1 MHRLGENKRNRR
13 TGMHGTQGHFGLAL
27 AAVLGLALSL
37 SAAPNLVA
45 DPSFEEPQEP
55 NQFGHV
61 FARWG
66 GWKYEGDCSFQVGQI
81 ARTGKH
87 SALLVGSGTPKIR
100 ITVPD
105 QELDPGRY
113 RVTAWL
119 RGLDIGVGVWNQTTE
134 FMFDGKYLQLAKNG
148 TFGWTP
154 LTYVA
159 EVKERKKVIGPSF
172 GLMAPGWLWIDD
184 VSLEQVAADTPLTD
198 SPVWGAEEQP
208 IEPPGDL
215 GAAPVRCPQC
225 AYRNRPDGQR
235 CYACGAALEG
245 PARRADGPPVAVLT
259 SFEDANPFAGEAC
272 AVVAE
277 HATDGT
283 HALRLDR
290 SYAAMDG
297 TMDWSGY
304 DLLKADVYTAAAE
317 PLPVYVEIRDQ
328 ATRDYWT
335 RVNYETVVPPGQSV
349 LLVPL
354 RQLYVGEKSRP
365 GRKLDLT
372 AVTRL
377 VFALP
382 GPTAEPL
389 FLDNVRLEQD
399 READQLAFDGLWAF
413 DFGTATSPVMDGFT
427 PVTTATLYARGRG
440 YGFADAR
447 IWRAFDVL
455 QPDPLYQDFICVESG
470 GFRVDL
476 PNGTYHV
483 LLNLDN
489 PSGYWGE
496 YQTYTTRTVL
506 AQGQTVAT
514 DTLDFD
520 GQLQR
525 YFRFWD
531 TEDLPDQNTFD
542 KYQGAYYHEKQFEV
556 EVTDGQLTLG
566 FEGQNWACSLSA
578 LVIYPA
584 AKRAQGERFL
594 EFVRNRRR
602 AGFDNAFKRV
612 LHRPTGDP
620 LAPSPAEQARGYV
633 LFDRDPMADVYY
645 NDTPRATEV
654 CERLAADAFAGEYE
668 PVTLGLLPLRDLGQ
682 VTVAVGDLQGPGST
696 IPASAVEVGHVSYR
710 LMRVTMDGAVYTI
723 GPRLILPA
731 ATAVCPQGLARR
743 FWLSLKVPADAPPG
757 VYHGQVTVTP
767 ERGAPASLPLA
778 LRVRIGTLEA
788 VDTPVGPWGYA
799 ISVPWQGN
807 EPAAGA
813 YADAMARKSLQK
825 LRDRGFTLFSGVPT
839 IAYRGFKEGQPQLDF
854 AAADAQMALA
864 REYGFL
870 AVVAYGAGLSGLDG
884 YARDTAAMAAA
895 GFTDYPAF
903 LKAVFGAVQKH
914 AEAQAWLPVY
924 YNLCDEPIGDA
935 LVRSAENAED
945 YRKAFPQGPPYFTGA
960 SSYEGKDPA
969 DPHFRLA
976 KALHVANWNLHS
988 QDSVRLLREQ
998 GSSWAFYN
1006 GGNRW
1011 TYGEYLY
1018 KAVTEFGL
1026 AFRIAWHWNVVAGNP
1041 YYALD
1046 CREDDYAWCNAT
1058 PDGRLVPSVEF
1069 ERIREGLDDYRRL
1082 LTLARLARAKA
1093 GTPPAQAAEALIAA
1107 RLAAFHLGQR
1117 DHDAVLGPADWNRF
1131 REQTGDAIEALRR

>member
-1 MHRLGENKRNRR
+1 
-13 TGMHGTQGHFGLAL
+13 MHGRPWH
-27 AAVLGLALSL
+27 LGLAVAIVLRLASPL
-37 SAAPNLVA
+37 SAAEANRVA

-66 GWKYEGDCSFQVGQI
+66 GWKYEGDCSFQVGQV
-81 ARTGKH
+81 ARTGRH

-100 ITVPD
+100 IAAPD
-105 QELDPGRY
+105 RELEPGRY
-113 RVTAWL
+113 RISAWL
-119 RGLDIGVGVWNQTTE
+119 RGLDIGVGAWNQTTE
-134 FMFDGKYLQLAKNG
+134 FMFDGKYLQLAKSG

-159 EVKERKKVIGPSF
+159 EVKERKKVMGPSF
-172 GLMAPGWLWIDD
+172 GLMAPGWFWIDD
-184 VSLEQVAADTPLTD
+184 VSLEAVPAETPLTD
-198 SPVWGAEEQP
+198 KPELGAEEQP

-215 GAAPVRCPQC
+215 GAAPLRCPQC
-225 AYRNRPDGQR
+225 AYRNRLEWQR
-235 CYACGAALEG
+235 CYACGSTLEG
-245 PARRADGPPVAVLT
+245 TPRRAQGEPVRVLT
-259 SFEDANPFAGEAC
+259 SFEDESPFAGEAC

-277 HATDGT
+277 HASDGAR
-283 HALRLDR
+283 ALRLDR

-297 TMDWSGY
+297 TFDWSAY
-304 DLLKADVYTAAAE
+304 DLLKADVYTAATG
-317 PLPVYVEIRDQ
+317 PVGVYVEIRDQ

-349 LLVPL
+349 LMIPL

-365 GRKLDLT
+365 GRKLDLS

-377 VFALP
+377 VFALQGSP
-382 GPTAEPL
+382 SQPIFIDT
-389 FLDNVRLEQD
+389 VRLEQD
-399 READQLAFDGLWAF
+399 RAAEAVVFDGLWAF
-413 DFGTATSPVMDGFT
+413 DFGTATSPVMEGFT
-427 PVTTATLYARGRG
+427 PVTTATLYAKGRG

-455 QPDPLYQDFICVESG
+455 QPDPLYQDFICIEAG

-476 PNGTYHV
+476 PNGTYRV
-483 LLNLDN
+483 FLNLDN

-506 AQGQTVAT
+506 AQGKPVAT

-520 GQLQR
+520 GQVRR

-542 KYQGAYYHEKQFEV
+542 KYQGAYYREKEFEV
-556 EVTDGQLTLG
+556 DVTDGQLTLG

-578 LVIYPA
+578 LVLYPA
-584 AKRAQGERFL
+584 EKQAEGERFL
-594 EFVRNRRR
+594 EFVRARRR
-602 AGFDNAFKRV
+602 AGFDNAFKRI
-612 LHRPTGDP
+612 LHAPVGDP
-620 LAPSPAEQARGYV
+620 LAPAAADQARGYV
-633 LFDRDPMADVYY
+633 LFCRDPMAEVFY
-645 NDTPRATEV
+645 NDTPRAGEV
-654 CERLAADAFAGEYE
+654 CDRLAADAFAGEYE
-668 PVTLGLLPLRDLGQ
+668 PVTLGVVPLRDLGQ
-682 VTVAVGDLQGPGST
+682 VTVAVGDLQGPGHA
-696 IPASAVEVGHVSYR
+696 IPASAIEVGSVSYR
-710 LMRVTMDGAVYTI
+710 LMRVAMDGAVYTI
-723 GPRLILPA
+723 GPRLILPTA
-731 ATAVCPQGLARR
+731 AAVCPQGLARR
-743 FWLSLKVPADAPPG
+743 FWLTVKVPPDAVPG
-757 VYHGQVTVTP
+757 AYEGTVTVTP
-767 ERGAPASLPLA
+767 EHGAPASLPLA
-778 LRVRIGTLEA
+778 VRVRAGTLDP
-788 VDTPVGPWGYA
+788 VDIPAGPWGYS
-799 ISVPWQGN
+799 IDVPWPGR
-807 EPAAGA
+807 EPAATA
-813 YADAMARKSLQK
+813 YAETMTRKSLRT
-825 LRDRGFTLFSGVPT
+825 LRDYGFTLFSGVPT
-839 IAYRGFKEGQPQLDF
+839 VAYRGFKEGQPQLDF
-854 AAADAQMALA
+854 ATADAQMALA

-870 AVVAYGAGLSGLDG
+870 AVVAYGAGLSGLNA
-884 YARDTAAMAAA
+884 YARDTVAMQAA

-914 AEAQAWLPVY
+914 ADAQAWLPVY

-935 LVRSAENAED
+935 LVQSAENAED

-988 QDSVRLLREQ
+988 QESVRLLREQ
-998 GSSWAFYN
+998 GSAWAFYN

-1018 KAVTEFGL
+1018 KAVKEFGL
-1026 AFRIAWHWNVVAGNP
+1026 RFRIAWHWNVVAGDP

-1058 PDGRLVPSVEF
+1058 PDGRLVPSLEF

-1082 LTLARLARAKA
+1082 LTLARLAREKA
-1093 GTPPAQAAEALIAA
+1093 GTPAAAVAETLLAG
-1107 RLAAFHLGQR
+1107 RLAAFRLGQR
-1117 DHDAVLGPADWNRF
+1117 DHDAILGAEDWARF
-1131 REQTGDAIEALRR
+1131 RTQTGDAIEALRR